1 MIVEK
6 NNKEGEIK
14 HMLFTERKGLEE
26 MFSYLEQDKRAIKAQ
41 ARQDIENIENRQ
53 MQILDRLQRLD
64 DIEREAVD
72 VEGVLHQLANTTQE
86 LGKLIPTV
94 PFADVLERAAQL
106 VADRNGERIN
116 LVDPNK
122 TIMREKIVEA
132 ARVQKVTAPPKK
144 KFPAVKPGPKGLKN
158 DQGIKIIMGILEKA
172 GRPLSTNEIKS
183 EFEEITELVYTN
195 FYYKLKTWT
204 EKSKGRIVKDPIK
217 KLYYLKE
224 TKEHEQRTNER
235 AETKESK
242 EETLI

>member
-1 MIVEK
+1 
-6 NNKEGEIK
+6 
-14 HMLFTERKGLEE
+14 MLFTERKGLEE

-72 VEGVLHQLANTTQE
+72 VEGVLHQLASTTQE

-106 VADRNGERIN
+106 VAERNGEQIN
-116 LVDPNK
+116 IVDPHK
-122 TIMREKIVEA
+122 SIMREKIVEA
-132 ARVQKVTAPPKK
+132 ARVQQVSTPPQKK
-144 KFPAVKPGPKGLKN
+144 APAVKPGPKGLK
-158 DQGIKIIMGILEKA
+158 DEKGIKIVLGILKEA
-172 GRPLSTNEIKS
+172 GRPLNTNEIKAK
-183 EFEEITELVYTN
+183 FTEITELEYTN

-204 EKSKGRIVKDPIK
+204 EKSKGKIIKDPIK

-224 TKEHEQRTNER
+224 TKEHEERTNER
-235 AETKESK
+235 PETEESK
-242 EETLI
+242 ERTLV